1 MSLSRSSRR
10 LFFTRAGCLFRFRA
24 CRVVPPFA
32 RAVSVHSAHVVETA
46 SVAVTEASV
55 VASEVVRCIEA
66 SVAAANVV
74 ETASVAVTEASV
86 AAAEVIRCVEA
97 SVAAVFSD
105 VVEAADIFAAAVGSP
120 DGVEAAGFFA
130 GKVVSP
136 DVAAVVA
143 AEDVKAVAAFAAV
156 VSVSRIYR
164 FALSFVA
171 DDVFIFR
178 GIRVVRVSVFSGG
191 VVLVSGGG
199 FVISRPFFSVAA
211 AFLFL
216 AAALAFFSGPRVSL
230 AFISGPRV
238 SLAFISR
245 APFRLGI
252 FRFVRGHF
260 HGRFRRFLR
269 FRWVLDI
276 FSASDAHVDV
286 DVDAVH
292 DVERGAA
299 SREDAERV
307 VSNRVS
313 KPVERE
319 RPAPG
324 DVPGDVDDEAD
335 GAAPET
341 RAARTV
347 DAANLAELRKNR
359 GVEAG
364 K

>member
-1 MSLSRSSRR
+1 M
-10 LFFTRAGCLFRFRA
+10 
-24 CRVVPPFA
+24 
-32 RAVSVHSAHVVETA
+32 SVHSAHVVETA
-46 SVAVTEASV
+46 SVAATEASV
-55 VASEVVRCIEA
+55 AAADVVKTASVAATEASVAAAEVVRCIEA
-66 SVAAANVV
+66 SVAAADVV
-74 ETASVAVTEASV
+74 ETASAAVTEASV
-86 AAAEVIRCVEA
+86 VAAEVVRCIEA
-97 SVAAVFSD
+97 SVAAAFSD
-105 VVEAADIFAAAVGSP
+105 V
-120 DGVEAAGFFA
+120 VEAAGFFA

-156 VSVSRIYR
+156 VSVSQIYR

-216 AAALAFFSGPRVSL
+216 AAALAFISGPRVSL

-245 APFRLGI
+245 ASFRLGI

-341 RAARTV
+341 RAARPV

>member
-1 MSLSRSSRR
+1 
-10 LFFTRAGCLFRFRA
+10 
-24 CRVVPPFA
+24 
-32 RAVSVHSAHVVETA
+32 VSVHSAHVVETA
-46 SVAVTEASV
+46 SVAA
-55 VASEVVRCIEA
+55 AEVVRCIEA
-66 SVAAANVV
+66 SVAAAFSDGV
-74 ETASVAVTEASV
+74 ETASAAVTEASV
-86 AAAEVIRCVEA
+86 VAAEVVRCIEA
-97 SVAAVFSD
+97 SIAAAFSD
-105 VVEAADIFAAAVGSP
+105 VVEAAS
-120 DGVEAAGFFA
+120 FFA

-199 FVISRPFFSVAA
+199 FIISRPFFSVAA

-230 AFISGPRV
+230 AFFSGPRV

-276 FSASDAHVDV
+276 FSASDVHVDV

-359 GVEAG
+359 VVAAG

>member
-1 MSLSRSSRR
+1 M
-10 LFFTRAGCLFRFRA
+10 
-24 CRVVPPFA
+24 
-32 RAVSVHSAHVVETA
+32 SVHSAHVVETA
-46 SVAVTEASV
+46 SVAATEASV
-55 VASEVVRCIEA
+55 AAADVVKTASVAATEASVAAAEVVRCIEA
-66 SVAAANVV
+66 SVAAADVV
-74 ETASVAVTEASV
+74 ETASAAVTEASV
-86 AAAEVIRCVEA
+86 VAAEVVRCIEA
-97 SVAAVFSD
+97 SVAAAFSD
-105 VVEAADIFAAAVGSP
+105 V
-120 DGVEAAGFFA
+120 VEAAGFFA

-156 VSVSRIYR
+156 VSVSQIYR

-216 AAALAFFSGPRVSL
+216 AAALAFISGPRVSL

-341 RAARTV
+341 RAARPV

>member
-1 MSLSRSSRR
+1 M
-10 LFFTRAGCLFRFRA
+10 
-24 CRVVPPFA
+24 
-32 RAVSVHSAHVVETA
+32 SVHSAHVVETA
-46 SVAVTEASV
+46 SAAVTEASV
-55 VASEVVRCIEA
+55 VAAEVVRCIEA
-66 SVAAANVV
+66 SVAAA
-74 ETASVAVTEASV
+74 
-86 AAAEVIRCVEA
+86 
-97 SVAAVFSD
+97 FSD
-105 VVEAADIFAAAVGSP
+105 VVK
-120 DGVEAAGFFA
+120 AAGFFA

-143 AEDVKAVAAFAAV
+143 AEDVKAVVAFAAV

-216 AAALAFFSGPRVSL
+216 AAALAFFSGPRVSLAFFSGPRVSLAFFSGPRVSL

>member
-1 MSLSRSSRR
+1 
-10 LFFTRAGCLFRFRA
+10 
-24 CRVVPPFA
+24 
-32 RAVSVHSAHVVETA
+32 VSVHSADVVETA

-55 VASEVVRCIEA
+55 VAAEVVRCI
-66 SVAAANVV
+66 
-74 ETASVAVTEASV
+74 
-86 AAAEVIRCVEA
+86 EA

-105 VVEAADIFAAAVGSP
+105 VVEAADIFAAAIRSP

-164 FALSFVA
+164 IALSFVA

-178 GIRVVRVSVFSGG
+178 GICVVRVSVFSGG

-238 SLAFISR
+238 SLAFFSGPRVSLAFISR

-276 FSASDAHVDV
+276 FSASDVHVDV

-299 SREDAERV
+299 SREDAERI

-359 GVEAG
+359 VVAAG

>member
-1 MSLSRSSRR
+1 M
-10 LFFTRAGCLFRFRA
+10 
-24 CRVVPPFA
+24 
-32 RAVSVHSAHVVETA
+32 SVHSAHVVETA
-46 SVAVTEASV
+46 SVAATEASV
-55 VASEVVRCIEA
+55 AAADVVKTASVAATEASVAATEASVAAAEVVRCIEA
-66 SVAAANVV
+66 SVAAADVV
-74 ETASVAVTEASV
+74 ETASVAATEASVVAAEVVRCIEASV
-86 AAAEVIRCVEA
+86 AAA
-97 SVAAVFSD
+97 FSD
-105 VVEAADIFAAAVGSP
+105 V
-120 DGVEAAGFFA
+120 VEAAGFFA

-191 VVLVSGGG
+191 IVLVSGGG
-199 FVISRPFFSVAA
+199 FVISRPFFSGPRVS
-211 AFLFL
+211 
-216 AAALAFFSGPRVSL
+216 LAFFSGPRVSL

-276 FSASDAHVDV
+276 FSASDAHVGV

-313 KPVERE
+313 KPIERE

-359 GVEAG
+359 RVEAG

>member
-1 MSLSRSSRR
+1 
-10 LFFTRAGCLFRFRA
+10 
-24 CRVVPPFA
+24 
-32 RAVSVHSAHVVETA
+32 VSVHSAHVVETA

-66 SVAAANVV
+66 SVAAA
-74 ETASVAVTEASV
+74 
-86 AAAEVIRCVEA
+86 
-97 SVAAVFSD
+97 FS
-105 VVEAADIFAAAVGSP
+105 

-178 GIRVVRVSVFSGG
+178 GIRVVRVSVFSSG

-238 SLAFISR
+238 SPAFISR

-347 DAANLAELRKNR
+347 DAANLAELRENR